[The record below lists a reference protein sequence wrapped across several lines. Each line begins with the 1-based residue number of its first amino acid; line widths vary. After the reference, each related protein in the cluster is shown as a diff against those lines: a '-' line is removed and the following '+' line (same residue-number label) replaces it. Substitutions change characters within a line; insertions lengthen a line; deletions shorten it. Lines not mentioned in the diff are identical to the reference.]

1 MCFNGGSAGDFLIV
15 LCAPQNNNLY
25 YVDLN
30 GCVQISNY
38 YFKNMTEKIYKNT
51 STVDDLDTSKLL
63 KVENSHFYHKF
74 YNDLANKI
82 YYINYADN
90 INSTILQTYID
101 KRHAG
106 NIESFFNK
114 HSNSIP
120 DSIRKNLHVDNV
132 KQVFEILWLKNLK
145 SWQQNLTLEPIN
157 LQDFFDIKKMRQI
170 VEQLT
175 QSSIVNE
182 ELFLSTYQ
190 TWIQKNKNL
199 QQLFL

>member
-1 MCFNGGSAGDFLIV
+1 
-15 LCAPQNNNLY
+15 
-25 YVDLN
+25 
-30 GCVQISNY
+30 
-38 YFKNMTEKIYKNT
+38 
-51 STVDDLDTSKLL
+51 
-63 KVENSHFYHKF
+63 
-74 YNDLANKI
+74 LANKI